1 MSSLDDQLASLQ
13 RPIPKGVDL
22 SWTETG
28 ETFTPSDENNP
39 NAQAANI
46 MNQLIFNRT
55 IQRVAKKDLMPEER
69 AVAQTVVSHMQAGN
83 QGMELYSSL
92 AAVFGQ
98 ETFQRHAGLIQAVES
113 AIQNNAVVSSDV
125 VPSVGVNVAMNTSN
139 PSDRNEAKQYETQ
152 RTSSSLESYRN
163 DDKPMEDGS
172 ISLGQSEMDIN
183 IASAGPGA
191 DVQVS
196 EGKLDEINLP
206 STPIMTG
213 SIDEGETAHLDQL
226 NDDLFSSN
234 DVGVLDY
241 VASEQALLD
250 EESSSSDIEF
260 NSDLMH
266 VGNVDMDLE
275 NALMGC
281 DEDLRGLTAQT
292 PPIDLLEGDE
302 SATQC
307 FADENGNSEDDASKN
322 LIQLDEIKQAS
333 DIGVTL
339 SNDFEIEM

>member
-1 MSSLDDQLASLQ
+1 MSSLDEQLASLQ

-22 SWTETG
+22 AWTETG

-46 MNQLIFNRT
+46 MNQFIFNRT

-69 AVAQTVVSHMQAGN
+69 AVAQTVVSHMQSGL

-92 AAVFGQ
+92 SSVFGG
-98 ETFQRHAGLIQAVES
+98 ETFQRHACLIQAVES
-113 AIQNNAVVSSDV
+113 AINNNAVVSSDM

-139 PSDRNEAKQYETQ
+139 PSALNEAKQYETQ
-152 RTSSSLESYRN
+152 RTSSSLESYRDN
-163 DDKPMEDGS
+163 SKTMEDGS

-183 IASAGPGA
+183 IASAGPGT
-191 DVQVS
+191 DMSIS
-196 EGKLDEINLP
+196 EGKLEEINLP
-206 STPIMTG
+206 STPVMTG
-213 SIDEGETAHLDQL
+213 SIDAGESSQFDQL
-226 NDDLFSSN
+226 SDDIFSSS
-234 DVGVLDY
+234 DVGVLNY

-250 EESSSSDIEF
+250 EESSNSDIEF
-260 NSDLMH
+260 NDDLMQ
-266 VGNVDMDLE
+266 VGDVDMDLE

-281 DEDLRGLTAQT
+281 DEDLRNLTAQT

-302 SATQC
+302 KATQC
-307 FADENGNSEDDASKN
+307 FADDSDEDDTSKN
-322 LIQLDEIKQAS
+322 LIQLDEIKQAAN
-333 DIGVTL
+333 IGVTL